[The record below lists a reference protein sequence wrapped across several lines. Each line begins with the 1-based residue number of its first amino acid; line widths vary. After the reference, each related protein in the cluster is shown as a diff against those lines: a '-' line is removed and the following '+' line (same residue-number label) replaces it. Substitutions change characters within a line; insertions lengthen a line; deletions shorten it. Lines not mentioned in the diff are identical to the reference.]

1 MPTYTYRCTNCGVEF
16 DQYQSFSDAPLI
28 QCPECGKKTLRK
40 LFVPVGIIFKGKGFY
55 ATDNRSPSG
64 QANAPKEKKETSS
77 EKSDS
82 TAPVS
87 ASTEGSKTKT
97 SSEKSE
103 EKSGEK
109 AEKDNIHREHKGA
122 RKE

>member
-16 DQYQSFSDAPLI
+16 DQYQSFSDVPLVK
-28 QCPECGKKTLRK
+28 CPECGKNTLRK

-64 QANAPKEKKETSS
+64 QSSAPKDKKETAT

-82 TAPVS
+82 AAP
-87 ASTEGSKTKT
+87 AAAPAEPPKKKE
-97 SSEKSE
+97 SSGKD
-103 EKSGEK
+103 GE
-109 AEKDNIHREHKGA
+109 
-122 RKE
+122 